1 MHAIE
6 ICAIVYCVHA
16 QLLKEA
22 KMHELEVDLDTHICQ
37 EVLTCASHFQSSSQ
51 TETQAE
57 PWVFGFL
64 DTKLHTSAP
73 AAILWICMTLT
84 MPTWQCCWKLP
95 VGTSRIIPGLPPVQV
110 STWRMQGG
118 HHECLN
124 ASQRHGGVG
133 SSKMFI
139 LLVLAELAT
148 FMLPS

>member
-57 PWVFGFL
+57 P
-64 DTKLHTSAP
+64 
-73 AAILWICMTLT
+73 
-84 MPTWQCCWKLP
+84 
-95 VGTSRIIPGLPPVQV
+95 
-110 STWRMQGG
+110 
-118 HHECLN
+118 
-124 ASQRHGGVG
+124 
-133 SSKMFI
+133 
-139 LLVLAELAT
+139 
-148 FMLPS
+148 